1 MLDLHYAE
9 IYNMQNS
16 SFLNPSEVDIG
27 NEISASIRQETVKLE
42 KPSGS
47 QMILKYAVPLVFLSR

>member
-1 MLDLHYAE
+1 
-9 IYNMQNS
+9 MQNS

-47 QMILKYAVPLVFLSR
+47 QMILKYVVPLVFLSRYETKMI